1 MERKPK
7 TLALPATMTS
17 DFDDHEEGWLLVVDD
32 ERLSAALIRAM
43 ALEGALRQHD
53 LTTTRLLTKDLV
65 PATGRLWGEMA
76 LCALFDNLMAA
87 GHWTESK
94 PCCTPDTKILE
105 LPPLK
110 VIEAH
115 QPQDCTDLV
124 RTESSF
130 WMEVAPRPA
139 GGVYVELYTYDRHT
153 SRRIYTELPDDL
165 LERALRTARFADVPS
180 SVIGDVHATTKHYL
194 KKWQELLEAPGL
206 FGSVLSL
213 MHRDEPDRYVFY
225 DGPLHNVVVEVQPS
239 TRMLRVSATNTTG
252 HSSREASFNPTEEME
267 VQK

>member
-17 DFDDHEEGWLLVVDD
+17 DFDGPEEGWLLVVDD
-32 ERLSAALIRAM
+32 GRLSAALIRAM
-43 ALEGALRQHD
+43 ALEGALRQHGLHATRF
-53 LTTTRLLTKDLV
+53 LTENLF
-65 PATGRLWGEMA
+65 PATGMFWGEAA
-76 LCALFDNLMAA
+76 LCTLVDNLMAA
-87 GHWTESK
+87 GHWKEPK
-94 PCCTPDTKILE
+94 PSCPPDTKILE
-105 LPPLK
+105 LPPLE

-130 WMEVAPRPA
+130 WMEVAPRSG

-153 SRRIYTELPDDL
+153 SRSIYTELPDDL

-180 SVIGDVHATTKHYL
+180 SIIGDVHAATKHYL
-194 KKWQELLEAPGL
+194 EKWKKLLEAPGL

-213 MHRDEPDRYVFY
+213 MHRDGPDRYLFY
-225 DGPLHNVVVEVQPS
+225 DGPLHSVVVEVQPS
-239 TRMLRVSATNTTG
+239 SHTLRVSAMNTTG
-252 HSSREASFNPTEEME
+252 HSSREASFNPTEDME
-267 VQK
+267 EQK